1 MKNKYTL
8 LLLTL
13 FISFSSCRNTQ
24 EDGFRSSLSDAGKDE
39 KSICAFCGKET
50 NWRDAYYW
58 IINDNLSPED
68 KLSILQ
74 VGTSESFSDE
84 NGEIHKGV
92 GSEMPYYNNGKYL
105 KGVFCSYQ
113 CAQNDSNSKEQNSNS
128 ESNNTEKCNTCGIN
142 LITPTSRNCTWC
154 NNLFDGWS
162 PGEQDCSML
171 VECSDKI
178 KKEAQEQDSDAF
190 IAKAVLGS
198 IEIHNGC
205 TWRVND
211 NEHFCSLKCMNEYKE
226 SRY

>member
-1 MKNKYTL
+1 MNTIKISFL
-8 LLLTL
+8 SITL
-13 FISFSSCRNTQ
+13 FLLFVSCNSKVRNSDNNPSISNQNNYCSIDKQNCDSIARKMGIT
-24 EDGFRSSLSDAGKDE
+24 LDE
-39 KSICAFCGKET
+39 FHK
-50 NWRDAYYW
+50 WQ
-58 IINDNLSPED
+58 NDV
-68 KLSILQ
+68 Q
-74 VGTSESFSDE
+74 SEIQAEDE
-84 NGEIHKGV
+84 NIDQ
-92 GSEMPYYNNGKYL
+92 NG
-105 KGVFCSYQ
+105 
-113 CAQNDSNSKEQNSNS
+113 DIINSNS
-128 ESNNTEKCNTCGIN
+128 GIEICDSCGIK
-142 LITPTSRNCTWC
+142 LFTPRNRNCSWC